1 MAKRSHARRS
11 ALWATVCLTV
21 LAGVAFGQLP
31 LPQPQLP
38 DDPGEQDPAQPVEP
52 APAPDPVPVTTEETP
67 TATAPVATTADGVQS
82 IALPMMAE
90 GRYVVDMTA
99 VADGKYLFLVTQDA
113 EGSAGWVVNTRT
125 TKELRLDTAIAT
137 SLGLEKMQV
146 LSLSPSPDGLFVAAS
161 YVTDPQTTEQSCCLY
176 SFRSGKAVKLVT
188 GQAVRSAWAG
198 QKLLLSTLDDRKE
211 TRPVYLL
218 DVASRRTEKMGLSG
232 MVSMASAD
240 GEAILAG
247 FDPDRPERAMGQL
260 AYQEAWLCVVSPEG
274 KLTAKIEQNMHV
286 LGQAVISPS
295 GKYVAYMR
303 ARRRSAIA
311 RPQAMGVQVTQVG
324 KEQGRLI
331 TAPLSVLGVSD
342 DGAVTCVSQRGRQG
356 LWIYRHR
363 PADPTE
369 EPGQLLVEGA
379 QMATQSPWG
388 LYYVLLSDMTTV
400 KFLPAAKEAPAA
412 TTQP

>member
-1 MAKRSHARRS
+1 MAKRSHTCRP
-11 ALWATVCLTV
+11 ALWATLCLTV
-21 LAGVAFGQLP
+21 LAGLAFGQLP

-38 DDPGEQDPAQPVEP
+38 DDPDPQDLPQPVEP
-52 APAPDPVPVTTEETP
+52 TPAPDPVPVSDETP
-67 TATAPVATTADGVQS
+67 ATAPVTVDADGVES

-99 VADGKYLFLVTQDA
+99 VAEGKYLFLVTQDA
-113 EGSAGWVVNTRT
+113 DGSAGWVVNTRT
-125 TKELRLDTAIAT
+125 AKELRLDTVIAK
-137 SLGLEKMQV
+137 SLGLEKMQI
-146 LSLSPSPDGLFVAAS
+146 LSLSPSPDGTFVAAS
-161 YVTDPQTTEQSCCLY
+161 YVTDAQTTEQACCLY
-176 SFRSGKAVKLVT
+176 SFRSGKAVKLIT
-188 GQAVRSAWAG
+188 GQAIRSAWAG
-198 QKLLLSTLDDRKE
+198 EKLLLSTLDDRKE
-211 TRPVYLL
+211 TRPIYLL

-247 FDPDRPERAMGQL
+247 FDPERPERSMGQL
-260 AYQEAWLCVVSPEG
+260 AYQEAWLNVVTPAG
-274 KLTAKIEQNMHV
+274 KLTAKIEQNMYV

-311 RPQAMGVQVTQVG
+311 RPQVMGVQVTQVG
-324 KEQGRLI
+324 QEQGRLI
-331 TAPLSVLGVSD
+331 TAPMSVLGVSD
-342 DGAVTCVSQRGRQG
+342 DGTLTCVSQRGRQG

-363 PADPTE
+363 PTDPTDA
-369 EPGQLLVEGA
+369 PGQLLVEGA

-388 LYYVLLSDMTTV
+388 LYYVLLSDMKTV
-400 KFLPAAKEAPAA
+400 KFLPNKAPAA